1 MSFGMIILNRSIA
14 TKQNDATRIKITLS
28 YILRLKMIIKTLQ
41 MMLKKDLINQ
51 IMKSTDHYQR

>member
-51 IMKSTDHYQR
+51 IMKSIDHYQR

>member
-14 TKQNDATRIKITLS
+14 TKQNDATRIKITFS

-51 IMKSTDHYQR
+51 IMKSIDHYQR